1 MPQSTLNITLNFEE
15 NEENVKTSFLENL
28 TFFTPFEEYS
38 EDLKL

>member
-15 NEENVKTSFLENL
+15 NVKTSFLEKL
-28 TFFTPFEEYS
+28 TFFTPLKEYS

>member
-1 MPQSTLNITLNFEE
+1 MPQSTLNITLNF
-15 NEENVKTSFLENL
+15 EENVKTSFLENL